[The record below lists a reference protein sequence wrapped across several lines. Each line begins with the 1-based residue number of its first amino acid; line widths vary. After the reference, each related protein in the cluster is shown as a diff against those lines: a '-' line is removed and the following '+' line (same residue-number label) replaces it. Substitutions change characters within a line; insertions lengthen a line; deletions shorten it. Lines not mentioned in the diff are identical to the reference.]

1 MEWSGGGDDG
11 VIDLTGS
18 QDMPV
23 TCLGDFSWFLSQ
35 FVSVTSVTDSA
46 VGLFTHSVIN
56 IGHMIGE
63 TGFKVIHCN
72 VNPVSAGVSKCIKR
86 LRVCK
91 FLDAL
96 ASLKPHYSSEFHHFF
111 RLLNMYISNL
121 LQIY

>member
-1 MEWSGGGDDG
+1 MCGRMRVEWSGGGDDG

-63 TGFKVIHCN
+63 TGLKVVQRKILKGYFK
-72 VNPVSAGVSKCIKR
+72 
-86 LRVCK
+86 
-91 FLDAL
+91 D
-96 ASLKPHYSSEFHHFF
+96 
-111 RLLNMYISNL
+111 M
-121 LQIY
+121 